1 MPPKRI
7 GPLTQREADQRANQ
21 ARRKDD
27 DLGRKVVDAVRG
39 GAQPGTFNRTQ
50 GRFLDIGGR
59 RVRLQLAD
67 GTLTD
72 AGRHYHSAVG
82 EDPPLMYS
90 YEQPLHND
98 RYVWGYNGNRVT
110 VRQWKDGAWRVTKEG
125 ENYFKHNKNEY
136 VVHVPVRR
144 AVKREERWAWAQ
156 GRNQHNPSAIIH
168 YAS

>member
-7 GPLTQREADQRANQ
+7 GPLTEREADQRANQ

-27 DLGRKVVDAVRG
+27 RLRHEIVNAVNT
-39 GAQPGTFNRTQ
+39 GAQPAAFNRTQ
-50 GRFLDIGGR
+50 GRYLQLQGR

-90 YEQPLHND
+90 
-98 RYVWGYNGNRVT
+98 
-110 VRQWKDGAWRVTKEG
+110 
-125 ENYFKHNKNEY
+125 
-136 VVHVPVRR
+136 
-144 AVKREERWAWAQ
+144 
-156 GRNQHNPSAIIH
+156 
-168 YAS
+168 